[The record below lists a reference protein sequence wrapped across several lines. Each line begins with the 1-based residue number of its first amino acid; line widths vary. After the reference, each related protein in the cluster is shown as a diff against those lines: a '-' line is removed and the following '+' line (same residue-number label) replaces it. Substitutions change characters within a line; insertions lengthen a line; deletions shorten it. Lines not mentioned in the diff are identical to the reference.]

1 MKTVAAALA
10 LVLAAAAPAA
20 AGFTVTVTPASEW
33 AADDGALGVAGGVVE
48 DFEDRFLAPGLAVEL
63 SDGAGNFTGSP
74 ITTLANVFDPAE
86 DDPYGSVF
94 IDGVWDG
101 VRVLLNTEGNEAIYY
116 GSRDFRKVRLHVPEG
131 TAWIGLALMQVTRDD
146 PLVVNG
152 QDLGIVSSLGLAPS
166 FGRNGYL
173 LIAADDPAEPIT
185 SVAFGGGGDAFVVDH
200 VVFATPGQVD
210 ADAGSWSS
218 VKALFR

>member
-1 MKTVAAALA
+1 MKTAAAVLALA
-10 LVLAAAAPAA
+10 LGAAAPAA
-20 AGFTVTVTPASEW
+20 AGFIVTVVPAADW
-33 AADDGALGVAGGVVE
+33 AADDAAIGVDGGTVE
-48 DFEDRFLAPGLAVEL
+48 DFEDRTLAPGLAVEL
-63 SDGAGNFTGSP
+63 SDGAGNFTGSAL
-74 ITTLANVFDPAE
+74 TTLANVFDPAE

-101 VRVLLNTEGNEAIYY
+101 VRVLLNTDGNEAVYY

-131 TAWIGLALMQVTRDD
+131 TAWIGMALMQVTRDD
-146 PLVVNG
+146 PLLVNG
-152 QDLGIVSSLGLAPS
+152 QDLGTVSSLGLAPS
-166 FGRNGYL
+166 FGRNGFL
-173 LIAADDPAEPIT
+173 LISTDDAAEPIV
-185 SVAFGGGGDAFVVDH
+185 SVTFGGGGDAFVVDH